1 MRRWP
6 TSVSTCREF
15 AVGYAHIPLVHR
27 RDSSLSRP
35 ARSAIEDENNNR
47 YVSVASLWEIAI
59 KVSIGKLTLSDPFET
74 LIPEQLAENGIE
86 LPDISV
92 EHTALVAS
100 MPFHHRDPFD
110 RLIAAQAKIE
120 QMTLVSVDDVFDS
133 YETTRLW

>member
-1 MRRWP
+1 M
-6 TSVSTCREF
+6 
-15 AVGYAHIPLVHR
+15 VHR